1 MHVWRRSG
9 NGFVQAHSGTGLE
22 GVIAKKK
29 DSLYFKGKRTKSWL
43 KMKHLID
50 YDFVVCW
57 YVDKGN
63 HMTSIVLGQYRE
75 KKLMYKKHVAL
86 SVNNEAFAEI
96 KTQPPRA
103 TAPFVGNVPA
113 NHGNGMRRANE
124 KTVTGLTPSPA

>member
-1 MHVWRRSG
+1 MRKIFCAVMSDIKTRGKRPSWCSG
-9 NGFVQAHSGTGLE
+9 GSGTGLE

-75 KKLMYKKHVAL
+75 K
-86 SVNNEAFAEI
+86 
-96 KTQPPRA
+96 T
-103 TAPFVGNVPA
+103 
-113 NHGNGMRRANE
+113 
-124 KTVTGLTPSPA
+124 

>member
-1 MHVWRRSG
+1 MGVSG
-9 NGFVQAHSGTGLE
+9 PLLFVFCN
-22 GVIAKKK
+22 I
-29 DSLYFKGKRTKSWL
+29 SLSVTL
-43 KMKHLID
+43 
-50 YDFVVCW
+50 FVVA
-57 YVDKGN
+57 N